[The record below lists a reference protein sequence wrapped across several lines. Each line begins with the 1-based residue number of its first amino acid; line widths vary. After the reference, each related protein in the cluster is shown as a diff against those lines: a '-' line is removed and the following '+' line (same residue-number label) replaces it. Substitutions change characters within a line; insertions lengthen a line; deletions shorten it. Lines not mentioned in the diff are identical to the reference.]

1 MHLIRRSRKP
11 LGKNWDGRQKN
22 LLERKTTA
30 LSRDLV
36 NLTSKNKVDG
46 SVAQKTPEQVEML
59 AHLDKHEHNLKRSI
73 FTSSATEVS
82 NERDNQ
88 VSSGQG
94 GRRWKEG
101 KPQTLANRLYMSN
114 NSVRKI
120 AFANNSSS
128 TSLENSLK
136 FWSTFCVWQCR
147 YLE

>member
-36 NLTSKNKVDG
+36 NLTSKNQVDG

-59 AHLDKHEHNLKRSI
+59 AHLDKHEPNLKRSI

-94 GRRWKEG
+94 R
-101 KPQTLANRLYMSN
+101 A
-114 NSVRKI
+114 
-120 AFANNSSS
+120 
-128 TSLENSLK
+128 
-136 FWSTFCVWQCR
+136 
-147 YLE
+147 